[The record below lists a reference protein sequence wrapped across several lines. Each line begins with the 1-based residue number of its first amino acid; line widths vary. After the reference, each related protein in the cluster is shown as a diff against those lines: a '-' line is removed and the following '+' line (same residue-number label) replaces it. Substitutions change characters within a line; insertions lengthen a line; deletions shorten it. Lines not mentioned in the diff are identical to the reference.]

1 MCKSSERPTLGT
13 KKSLSNVPCSR
24 IRRKFGVVISALAC
38 FASPVYAACIADG
51 ATVNEARTNYAA
63 QCTEPRKDCDPVGG
77 RWYCAS
83 QNITQALVDDYNR
96 TPEPE
101 PEPDDCAAAE
111 VNVADAED
119 ALRAAQQSLTAAK
132 AFRDEQCSL
141 PADPEPE
148 PPGAGIGR
156 MAAGDLLILE
166 YDIAPDPDDYHAM
179 GAGRMVADYYGLT
192 PIVVVGTAG
201 DNNRSALRAEY
212 RQGADAAWADY
223 LDADAAR
230 SQTTA
235 TLSAAVSDTLAAGS
249 SVWIAAGGPMDFL
262 AGYLRD
268 ATGDLSRVHVAQH
281 NKPFNV
287 DKHTTSANAQ
297 WIAANTSYHKIPDG
311 NIGGNGTGDFNNPQ
325 DWVARQFDKH
335 PVYGGMWTEL
345 FSLLNPYRDADR
357 WPASPNVKFDGSDIV
372 ELLWLTGDERLTGWY
387 QFQQKFGK

>member
-1 MCKSSERPTLGT
+1 MFWALFLTFTIPIPAGAACLG
-13 KKSLSNVPCSR
+13 SGPD
-24 IRRKFGVVISALAC
+24 LAT
-38 FASPVYAACIADG
+38 AKADYAA
-51 ATVNEARTNYAA
+51 N
-63 QCTEPRKDCDPVGG
+63 CTTARKDCDPFGG
-77 RWYCAS
+77 YWYCADR
-83 QNITQALVDDYNR
+83 NVTQALVDDYNR
-96 TPEPE
+96 TPAPE

-141 PADPEPE
+141 TADPEPD
-148 PPGAGIGR
+148 PPGADIGR

-179 GAGRMVADYYGLT
+179 GAGRMVVDHYGLT

-212 RQGADAAWADY
+212 RQGADAAWAEY

-230 SQTTA
+230 SLATA
-235 TLSAAVSDTLAAGS
+235 TLSAAVSDTLAAGN

-268 ATGDLSRVHVAQH
+268 ATGDLSRVHVVQH

-287 DKHTTSANAQ
+287 DQHTTVANAQ
-297 WIAANTSYHKIPDG
+297 WIAAYTSYHKIPDG

-335 PVYGGMWTEL
+335 PVYGEMWTAL
-345 FSLLNPYRDADR
+345 FSLLNPYRDAER
-357 WPASPNVKFDGSDIV
+357 WPASPNVKFDGSDII

-387 QFQQKFGK
+387 QFQQKFGT